1 MTFSVA
7 DGAITGLSL
16 VTLAGVLY
24 LVKDAF
30 AKHHMNVFMHLMVI
44 LIVFGLISKSQS
56 SITLQCGRYFS
67 LRTGTVSYIQQE
79 TLTNK
84 QTHAYWP

>member
-30 AKHHMNVFMHLMVI
+30 AKHQMNVFTHLMVI

-56 SITLQCGRYFS
+56 SITLQ
-67 LRTGTVSYIQQE
+67 
-79 TLTNK
+79 
-84 QTHAYWP
+84 

>member
-30 AKHHMNVFMHLMVI
+30 AKHQMNVFTHLMVI
-44 LIVFGLISKSQS
+44 LIVFGLISKSQ
-56 SITLQCGRYFS
+56 
-67 LRTGTVSYIQQE
+67 
-79 TLTNK
+79 
-84 QTHAYWP
+84 

>member
-1 MTFSVA
+1 MTFSIA

-44 LIVFGLISKSQS
+44 LIVFGLISKSQL
-56 SITLQCGRYFS
+56 SITLQ
-67 LRTGTVSYIQQE
+67 
-79 TLTNK
+79 
-84 QTHAYWP
+84 